1 MVCQP
6 ETWCCLRAATGC
18 LLLGY
23 DTGVIAGAILLIIP
37 EFALEDKPGRV
48 GLVVSSCVMGA
59 LVGTLIAGPTADA
72 FGRRPPLIGAGILFI
87 LGGAAMGW
95 SPCFEVSWTP
105 CCERARAPL
114 YKHECM
120 HACPSEVIMCTCF
133 HDKNPRRSWWLAALL
148 QEWASVQ
155 RPPSSRRTFLSV
167 PRQLAVA
174 LSPRC
179 RSSWVQQAFFPRT
192 WSCCSA
198 SCAKST
204 GA

>member
-1 MVCQP
+1 MVCRP

-95 SPCFEVSWTP
+95 SPSLWKLQGTQAARYIWTP
-105 CCERARAPL
+105 KTR
-114 YKHECM
+114 
-120 HACPSEVIMCTCF
+120 
-133 HDKNPRRSWWLAALL
+133 
-148 QEWASVQ
+148 
-155 RPPSSRRTFLSV
+155 
-167 PRQLAVA
+167 
-174 LSPRC
+174 
-179 RSSWVQQAFFPRT
+179 
-192 WSCCSA
+192 
-198 SCAKST
+198 
-204 GA
+204 